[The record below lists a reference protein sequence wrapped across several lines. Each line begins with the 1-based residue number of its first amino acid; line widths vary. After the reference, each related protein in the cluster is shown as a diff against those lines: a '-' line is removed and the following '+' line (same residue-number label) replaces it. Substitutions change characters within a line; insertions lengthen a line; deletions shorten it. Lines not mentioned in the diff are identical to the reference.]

1 MRRFAAEVQALRQVR
16 RLPLAVM
23 SEEPAAVTE
32 PVATDEGV
40 ADAGGRG
47 IFGWWRS
54 SHPTF
59 AALTGFY
66 AGLAYIILVPGV
78 AGAILAA
85 VVGQDRAEELFPWL
99 GLTLVVPL
107 ALLLPRKTRRFAQF
121 VWLGIISTFVVIVGV
136 GALVLWL
143 MIKHG

>member
-1 MRRFAAEVQALRQVR
+1 MPEKPAALTAADSPAGEAGDGGLPAAE
-16 RLPLAVM
+16 
-23 SEEPAAVTE
+23 
-32 PVATDEGV
+32 D
-40 ADAGGRG
+40 RG
-47 IFGWWRS
+47 HVGWWRS

-66 AGLAYIILVPGV
+66 AGLVYIILVPGV

-121 VWLGIISTFVVIVGV
+121 VWLGIISTFVVVVGI

>member
-1 MRRFAAEVQALRQVR
+1 M
-16 RLPLAVM
+16 M
-23 SEEPAAVTE
+23 SEKPAALSDADLPPDAAGAPTPGE
-32 PVATDEGV
+32 ADES
-40 ADAGGRG
+40 AGAGRG
-47 IFGWWRS
+47 VFGWWHS

-66 AGLAYIILVPGV
+66 AGLAYIIVVPGV

-99 GLTLVVPL
+99 ALTLVVPL
-107 ALLLPRKTRRFAQF
+107 ALLFPRKTRRFAQF
-121 VWLGIISTFVVIVGV
+121 VWLGIISTLLVVVGV

-143 MIKHG
+143 MIQHG

>member
-1 MRRFAAEVQALRQVR
+1 MRRFAAEVRALGRAR
-16 RLPLAVM
+16 RLPLGVM
-23 SEEPAAVTE
+23 SEESGAVTE
-32 PVATDEGV
+32 PAATDEGV
-40 ADAGGRG
+40 ADAGGPRM
-47 IFGWWRS
+47 FGWWHS

-85 VVGQDRAEELFPWL
+85 VVGQDRAEDLFPWV

-107 ALLLPRKTRRFAQF
+107 ALLVPRKTRRFAEF
-121 VWLGIISTFVVIVGV
+121 VWLGIISTLVVVVGV
-136 GALVLWL
+136 AALVLWL